1 MGPEDLY
8 NYIRNFGFGTATGI
22 PLPGEVNGK
31 VHELKKWSKL
41 SISRLPMGHEM
52 TATPLQ
58 MVMAMSAIANRGVLM
73 RPMLLDRVDDEQG
86 RPLAKYPSVPVRRV
100 VSEQAARDMTAA
112 LKTVIAQGGTAEKAR
127 LENYTVAGKT
137 GTAQKPIN
145 GQYVK
150 GKYFSSFIG
159 FFPAD
164 NPELCISVVLDEP
177 KSGGYYGGQT
187 AAPVF
192 HGIAT
197 RAATYLKITPDIL
210 PEEPK
215 PGLLRSEAPARSL
228 AVTGRN

>member
-1 MGPEDLY
+1 M
-8 NYIRNFGFGTATGI
+8 
-22 PLPGEVNGK
+22 
-31 VHELKKWSKL
+31 KKWTKL

-52 TATPLQ
+52 TSTPLQ

-73 RPMLLDRVDDEQG
+73 HPMMVDRLEDEHG
-86 RPLAKYPSVPVRRV
+86 RIIAKYPPVAVRRV
-100 VSEQAARDMTAA
+100 TSEKAARDMVTA
-112 LKTVIAQGGTAEKAR
+112 LKSVVTSSGTAEKAQ

-164 NPELCISVVLDEP
+164 NPELCISVVFDEP
-177 KSGGYYGGQT
+177 KSGSYYGGQT

-192 HGIAT
+192 QRIAE
-197 RAATYLKITPDIL
+197 RSANYLQIPPDIL
-210 PEEPK
+210 PEDSRS
-215 PGLLRSEAPARSL
+215 GSLRGEVPARSL
-228 AVTGRN
+228 AATKNN